1 MNKSLFIIAAVL
13 MLAAAPFAFAGGS
26 QEEREVPQ
34 EFGEPDRVIHLTAD
48 GMVFFLEGEDEP
60 NPVLTVQEGETVEI
74 RLTVTRGTHD
84 WVVDEFGASTEII
97 GSGETSV
104 TVFTTDQ
111 SGVFEYYCSFA
122 NHRAAGMYGTL
133 VVQ

>member
-1 MNKSLFIIAAVL
+1 MNKLLIVAVL
-13 MLAAAPFAFAGGS
+13 MLAAVPLAFAGGS
-26 QEEREVPQ
+26 QEEEAPQ

-48 GMVFFLEGEDEP
+48 GMEFFLEGENEP
-60 NPVLTVQEGETVEI
+60 NPVLTVQAGETVKI

-97 GSGETSV
+97 GSGRTSS
-104 TVFTTDQ
+104 TVFTADQ
-111 SGVFEYYCSFA
+111 IGEFIYYCSFA
-122 NHRAAGMYGTL
+122 NHRALGMYGTL